1 MIPPVW
7 CWVDVNLIL
16 KKKSIKMDEKEYLP
30 FKNSIN
36 NGIKISIC
44 DLKIIEGNDK
54 YYLIG
59 TAARFF
65 GDRIGDAS
73 LGLKSIQISFLRP
86 FRLLII
92 ISFIFFSTFSCTER
106 RLDNKI
112 KNSLSIEEMNS
123 NFMNPPDNMRPWTYY
138 YWINNHVSKE
148 GITKDLEAM
157 VKVGIGTAL
166 IANMN
171 LRNDEQG
178 KVVMLSEKWKE
189 LTRHAIREGG
199 RLGMDIGLFNC
210 PGFSSSG
217 GPWNDFANSMKYLDY
232 TKTKLKGGKSVSIKL
247 DAPVNQFEDVR
258 LLAFPTR
265 DQVLDNKIF
274 KIRSNKNLKNLKGL
288 LDYDVETVVDIIA
301 HKELVLNFQSEDKE
315 TIRNLQIIPSRTK
328 FKMDV
333 EFYVEVAGQW
343 KKIRSFKFDRSYDKN
358 ELGFNDYPPVSV
370 SFPKVTSNKFKLV
383 LSNITFPKSVLAKK
397 GSDRGIADI
406 YFSPQ
411 VNLEHYI
418 EKSLAKMNQSP
429 YLASDS
435 YTWPDQGEPK
445 DNGVVLT
452 DDKIIDLT
460 ERLSAEGTLTWNVPP
475 GDWTV
480 LRFVM
485 ASTGIKN
492 GFAAHN
498 ASGFEA
504 DKLNKDAARQHFE
517 GYVGDIFKSMPLDDR
532 KSLKY
537 IIVDSYEVGA
547 QNWTDDFADRF
558 FGTYNYDSKP
568 YLPVLTGIVVN
579 SVEESSR
586 FLWDLRR
593 LVADGLAHEYIAGLQ
608 EMCEEND
615 LQLWLEN
622 YGHWGFPGEFL
633 MYGGQ
638 ADLLAGEFWTTE
650 ELGNIECRAAASA
663 AHTYGKN
670 VVYAES
676 FTSDTE
682 ANPFSSYPEKMK
694 KRGDWSFTEGINHVV
709 YHVYIHQPYEDKFPG
724 VNAWFGTEI
733 NRKNT
738 WFESAAP
745 WMKYHQRCNY
755 LLQQGTY
762 VADVAYYIGEDTPK
776 MTGPTEPEL
785 PIGYSFDFI
794 NAEVIKDRISV
805 CDGRMILP
813 DGLSYKI
820 LVLPDSKTMRPKV
833 LEKIKELVYQGAVI
847 IGNPPQKS
855 PSLYNYAN
863 TDRRI
868 IELSKELWGESYDGT
883 KKIVD
888 FGKGKVIRLMDM
900 NEAFKFADITPDLK
914 LPEKTPVLWIH
925 RTLGD
930 KDIYFLSNQS
940 DAKISFDAS
949 FRVEGMRP
957 SLWNPTNG
965 TSRDLPQYNINELY
979 TKVPLQLEPAESTF
993 VVFYK
998 NGDGLKDIGIKNY
1011 KELTLLQDISKNWSV
1026 RLKNDQLKIDEEFEL
1041 DRLQDLSQLEDETS
1055 KYFSGKIIYRKN
1067 FEFENEFKS
1076 DKIFLELGKVG
1087 VIARVKLNG
1096 KEIGG
1101 LWTAPWKL
1109 NISGHLKNGDNSLE
1123 IEVANLW
1130 VNQLVK
1136 DASNDKKL
1144 RETWMLIDHNYNK
1157 NSPLPPSGL
1166 IGPVR
1171 LMKEYT
1177 N

>member
-1 MIPPVW
+1 
-7 CWVDVNLIL
+7 
-16 KKKSIKMDEKEYLP
+16 
-30 FKNSIN
+30 
-36 NGIKISIC
+36 
-44 DLKIIEGNDK
+44 
-54 YYLIG
+54 
-59 TAARFF
+59 
-65 GDRIGDAS
+65 
-73 LGLKSIQISFLRP
+73 
-86 FRLLII
+86 
-92 ISFIFFSTFSCTER
+92 
-106 RLDNKI
+106 
-112 KNSLSIEEMNS
+112 
-123 NFMNPPDNMRPWTYY
+123 
-138 YWINNHVSKE
+138 
-148 GITKDLEAM
+148 
-157 VKVGIGTAL
+157 
-166 IANMN
+166 
-171 LRNDEQG
+171 
-178 KVVMLSEKWKE
+178 
-189 LTRHAIREGG
+189 
-199 RLGMDIGLFNC
+199 
-210 PGFSSSG
+210 
-217 GPWNDFANSMKYLDY
+217 
-232 TKTKLKGGKSVSIKL
+232 
-247 DAPVNQFEDVR
+247 
-258 LLAFPTR
+258 
-265 DQVLDNKIF
+265 
-274 KIRSNKNLKNLKGL
+274 
-288 LDYDVETVVDIIA
+288 
-301 HKELVLNFQSEDKE
+301 
-315 TIRNLQIIPSRTK
+315 
-328 FKMDV
+328 MDV
-333 EFYVEVAGQW
+333 EFYGEVAGQW
-343 KKIRSFKFDRSYDKN
+343 KKIRSFKFDRSYDKD

-370 SFPKVTSNKFKLV
+370 SFPEVTSNKFKLV
-383 LSNITFPKSVLAKK
+383 LNNITFPKSVLAKK
-397 GSDRGIADI
+397 VRDLGIADI

-411 VNLEHYI
+411 VNLEYYI
-418 EKSLAKMNQSP
+418 EKSLAKMHQSP

-435 YTWPDQGEPK
+435 YTWPDQGEPNDK
-445 DNGVVLT
+445 GVVLT

-460 ERLSAEGTLTWNVPP
+460 ERLSADGTLTWDAPP

-492 GFAAHN
+492 EFSALN

-558 FGTYNYDSKP
+558 FETYNYDSKP
-568 YLPVLTGIVVN
+568 YLPVLTGVVVN

-608 EMCEEND
+608 EMCAEND

-638 ADLLAGEFWTTE
+638 ADLLAGDFWTTE

-663 AHTYGKN
+663 AHIYGKN

-682 ANPFSSYPEKMK
+682 DNPFTSYPEKMK

-738 WFESAAP
+738 WFEAAAP

-794 NAEVIKDRISV
+794 NAEVIKNRISV
-805 CDGRMILP
+805 SNGRMILP

-820 LVLPDSKTMRPKV
+820 LVLPDSKTMRPEV
-833 LEKIKELVYQGAVI
+833 LEKIKELVYQGAI
-847 IGNPPQKS
+847 IMGNPPQKS
-855 PSLYNYAN
+855 PSLHNYAN
-863 TDRRI
+863 ADRSI

-883 KKIVD
+883 KEIVD
-888 FGKGKVIRLMDM
+888 FGKGKVIRLMDL
-900 NEAFKFADITPDLK
+900 NKALNLVDIAPDLK
-914 LPEKTPVLWIH
+914 YPKDTPLLWIH

-940 DAKISFDAS
+940 DTKISFDAS

-965 TSRDLPQYNINELY
+965 TSRDLPQYDMDGLY
-979 TKVPLQLEPAESTF
+979 TKVPLQLEPAESAF
-993 VVFYK
+993 VVFGK
-998 NGDGLKDIGIKNY
+998 NGEGLKDIGIKNY
-1011 KELTLLQDISKNWSV
+1011 EDFTLLQDISKNWSV
-1026 RLKNDQLKIDEEFEL
+1026 RLKNDQLKIDEAFEL
-1041 DRLQDLSQLEDETS
+1041 DRLHDLSQLEDETS
-1055 KYFSGKIIYRKN
+1055 KYFSGKIIYRTN

-1076 DKIFLELGKVG
+1076 DKIFLDLGKVG
-1087 VIARVKLNG
+1087 VIAHVKLNG
-1096 KEIGG
+1096 KKIGG

-1109 NISGHLKNGDNSLE
+1109 NISGYLKNGSNSLE

-1136 DASNDKKL
+1136 DASKDKKQ
-1144 RETWMLIDHNYNK
+1144 RETWLLIDHSYDK

>member
-1 MIPPVW
+1 MFFENLDGFEGINGQMKKS
-7 CWVDVNLIL
+7 VDMTFIN
-16 KKKSIKMDEKEYLP
+16 KKKPIMT
-30 FKNSIN
+30 F
-36 NGIKISIC
+36 
-44 DLKIIEGNDK
+44 
-54 YYLIG
+54 
-59 TAARFF
+59 
-65 GDRIGDAS
+65 
-73 LGLKSIQISFLRP
+73 QISFKRSYG
-86 FRLLII
+86 LLII
-92 ISFIFFSTFSCTER
+92 ISFIFFPIFSCSENR
-106 RLDNKI
+106 SDNKI
-112 KNSLSIEEMNS
+112 KNSTSIEEMNS

-148 GITKDLEAM
+148 GITRDLEAM
-157 VKVGIGTAL
+157 AKVGIGTAL

-199 RLGMDIGLFNC
+199 RLGIDIGLFNC

-247 DAPVNQFEDVR
+247 DAPENQLKDVR
-258 LLAFPTR
+258 LLAFPAR

-288 LDYDVETVVDIIA
+288 LDYDIETVVDITD

-315 TIRNLQIIPSRTK
+315 TIRNLQIIPSKTR
-328 FKMDV
+328 FVMDV
-333 EFYVEVAGQW
+333 DFYGEVAGKW
-343 KKIRSFKFDRSYDKN
+343 KKIRSFKFNRARDKN

-370 SFPKVTSNKFKLV
+370 SFPKVISNKFKLV

-397 GSDRGIADI
+397 GSDKGIADI

-411 VNLEHYI
+411 VNLEYHI
-418 EKSLAKMNQSP
+418 EKSLAKMKQSP
-429 YLASDS
+429 HVPSDS
-435 YTWPDQGEPK
+435 YTWPDQREPEDK
-445 DNGVVLT
+445 ELVLT

-460 ERLSAEGTLTWNVPP
+460 ERLSADGTLTWDVPP

-492 GFAAHN
+492 EFSDLN

-504 DKLNKDAARQHFE
+504 DKLNKDAVRHHFE
-517 GYVGDIFKSMPLDDR
+517 GYVGDIFKSMPLEDR

-558 FGTYNYDSKP
+558 FETYNYNSKP
-568 YLPVLTGIVVN
+568 YLPVLAGVVVN

-615 LQLWLEN
+615 LKLWLEN

-663 AHTYGKN
+663 AHIYGKN

-676 FTSDTE
+676 FTSANED
-682 ANPFSSYPEKMK
+682 NPFSSYPEKMK
-694 KRGDWSFTEGINHVV
+694 KRGDWSFAEGINHVV

-738 WFESAAP
+738 WFELAAP

-762 VADVAYYIGEDTPK
+762 VADIAYYIGEDTPK

-794 NAEVIKDRISV
+794 NAEVIKNRISV
-805 CDGRMILP
+805 SDGRMMLP
-813 DGLSYKI
+813 DGLSYKV
-820 LVLPDSKTMRPKV
+820 LVLSDSKTMRPEV
-833 LEKIKELVYQGAVI
+833 LEKIKELVYQGATI

-855 PSLYNYAN
+855 PSLHNYAN
-863 TDRRI
+863 ADRRI

-888 FGKGKVIRLMDM
+888 FGKGKVIRLMDL
-900 NEAFKFADITPDLK
+900 NKALKLVDIAPDLK
-914 LPEKTPVLWIH
+914 YTKDTPLLWIH

-940 DAKISFDAS
+940 DDRISFDAS
-949 FRVEGMRP
+949 FRIEGMRP

-965 TSRDLPQYNINELY
+965 TSRDLPQYIMDGLY
-979 TKVPLQLEPAESTF
+979 TKVPLQLEPAESAF
-993 VVFYK
+993 VVFSK
-998 NGDGLKDIGIKNY
+998 NGEGLKDIGIKNY
-1011 KELTLLQDISKNWSV
+1011 EELTLLQDISNNWSV

-1041 DRLQDLSQLEDETS
+1041 DRLQDLSQSEDETS
-1055 KYFSGKIIYRKN
+1055 KYFSGKIIYFKN
-1067 FEFENEFKS
+1067 FQFENELKS
-1076 DKIFLELGKVG
+1076 DKIFLDLGKVG
-1087 VIARVKLNG
+1087 VIAHVKLNG
-1096 KEIGG
+1096 KKIGG

-1109 NISGHLKNGDNSLE
+1109 NISGHVKNGNNSLE

-1136 DASNDKKL
+1136 DASKVKKQSD
-1144 RETWMLIDHNYNK
+1144 TWMLIDHSYDE